1 MKALKLFLAV
11 LIFFVP
17 LILSGQIQQTSTN
30 GWKVAGYS
38 PGVKRAFSRI
48 VKDTAVEGKYSQEFF
63 LETQNQD
70 DWVEWE
76 KTFPTFQM
84 DNTGYLSL
92 FRFMNKTRDPFPN
105 YSGAFLYFFLGRNQA
120 YYPFSQFLGTP
131 GFLYKVW
138 YLGEVGDGNWVGMGS
153 FEKVKF
159 RMKVV
164 ETTLVSIFLDDLEYF
179 VSRETPPILIDR
191 MGDDVV
197 GVEDVNIPTNFK
209 LFQNYPNP
217 FNPTTS
223 IKYEVSS
230 IANVK
235 LAVYDILGR
244 EIETLVNE
252 EKFPGEYEV
261 KFNASNLPSGTYFYV
276 LRAGNFSET
285 KKMILMK

>member
-1 MKALKLFLAV
+1 MKRVAVFLAI
-11 LIFFVP
+11 LFFVP
-17 LILSGQIQQTSTN
+17 LVLSGQIQQTSTN

-92 FRFMNKTRDPFPN
+92 FQFMHKTRDPFPN
-105 YSGAFLYFFLGRNQA
+105 NTGTILYFSVGKNQM
-120 YYPFSQFLGTP
+120 YYSLTPSFGIP
-131 GFLYKVW
+131 GFIYLVW
-138 YLGEVGDGNWVGMGS
+138 YGGASGNGSWLGMEG

-159 RMKVV
+159 RMRTV
-164 ETTLVSIFLDDLEYF
+164 ETTLVSIFLDWIDLF
-179 VSRETPPILIDR
+179 VSPETRPIKLDR

-217 FNPTTS
+217 FNPETK
-223 IKYEVSS
+223 IRFELESS
-230 IANVK
+230 KFVK
-235 LAVYDILGR
+235 FQVFDALGR
-244 EIETLVNE
+244 EVATLINE

-261 KFNASNLPSGTYFYV
+261 KFNASHLPSGTYFYV